1 MFLPISM
8 EFNRDFTGTRLR
20 EVARAMGVKNVDTMS
35 QTEYRQAAI
44 DAVKQLTLDLGV
56 SKTLDKITEGDL
68 DQLATDA
75 LNDACYPGNPRE
87 ATKEQVIA
95 MFRQLMVK

>member
-1 MFLPISM
+1 M
-8 EFNRDFTGTRLR
+8 
-20 EVARAMGVKNVDTMS
+20 
-35 QTEYRQAAI
+35 
-44 DAVKQLTLDLGV
+44 TLDLGV
-56 SKTLDKITEGDL
+56 SKTLDKITEADL